1 MALKLFE
8 LEVPVLRACKEL
20 GLSYNTVHRLFTFVR
35 ECIYKEMTKDDLLS
49 GEIEMEESCFG
60 GRRKGKR
67 GRGSGNKIPVF
78 GILERNGKV
87 KVEVVKDVKAETL
100 LRETT
105 KKVKRRSLIYTD
117 KFRSYNGLV
126 M

>member
-1 MALKLFE
+1 
-8 LEVPVLRACKEL
+8 
-20 GLSYNTVHRLFTFVR
+20 
-35 ECIYKEMTKDDLLS
+35 MTKDDLLS